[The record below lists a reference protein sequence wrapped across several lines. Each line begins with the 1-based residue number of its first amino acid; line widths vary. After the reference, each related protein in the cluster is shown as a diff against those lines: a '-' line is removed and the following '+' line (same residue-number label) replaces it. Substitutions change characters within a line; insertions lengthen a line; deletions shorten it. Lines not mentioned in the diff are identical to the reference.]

1 MGLERVEQLL
11 SLLGDPHKKLRV
23 VQVVGTNGKGTT
35 AVALAAALSQADQ
48 SAGVYLSPHVLS
60 YTERVMLGGA
70 FVSEERFARA
80 MGEAIEVADRHGVS
94 ASQFELLT
102 AGAVKLFADERLGW
116 AVLEAG
122 LGARYDATTAA
133 RPEAVVLTNVGLDH
147 AEYLGDSVQ
156 EISHEKLA
164 SLSPGSVL
172 VLGTDD
178 ATVRDIA
185 RRRCAEVDAR
195 LVESRRRSRTPVA
208 GPAAL
213 RPSRRRARGADRRGV
228 AGAEARH
235 RGTRGSGPGCRRGVA
250 GAVRGA
256 RGRRRAGG
264 GGRGTQRLGGW
275 RAALEAVRAAY
286 GGRPLAVVF
295 GVLRDK
301 DARSMLTAL
310 NAAAPTVV
318 LTRPEGERAVGPDG
332 IVQGRGRHGGGET
345 LKEEDPVGAVR
356 LAVRAS
362 PRAAWCSWSGRS
374 GRRRRSCGGSVT
386 SGGIWRLV
394 GLLVVVAVACFVLGY
409 VVMVR
414 FIS

>member
-1 MGLERVEQLL
+1 MGLERVERLL
-11 SLLGDPHKKLRV
+11 SLLGDPHKALRI

-60 YTERVMLGGA
+60 YTERVMLGSA
-70 FVSEERFARA
+70 FVAEERFARA
-80 MGEAIEVADRHGVS
+80 MEEPMAVADRHGVS

-102 AGAVKLFADERLGW
+102 AGAVKLFADEGLGW

-122 LGARYDATTAA
+122 LGARHDATTAA

-147 AEYLGDSVQ
+147 AEYLGGSVQ

-178 ATVRDIA
+178 PKVGNIA

-195 LVESRRRSRTPVA
+195 LVESLPEEAEHLSPDLPPFFLRDVALGVRTA
-208 GPAAL
+208 EELLGRKL
-213 RPSRRRARGADRRGV
+213 DI
-228 AGAEARH
+228 EAREAVVRAVVGALPGRFEAH
-235 RGTRGSGPGCRRGVA
+235 EVEGVPVVVDGGHNASGME
-250 GAVRGA
+250 
-256 RGRRRAGG
+256 
-264 GGRGTQRLGGW
+264 
-275 RAALEAVRAAY
+275 AALEAVRAAY

-310 NAAAPTVV
+310 NSAARTVV

-332 IVQGRGRHGGGET
+332 ILQGRSNTEGGET

-356 LAVRAS
+356 LAVRS
-362 PRAAWCSWSGRS
+362 VAA
-374 GRRRRSCGGSVT
+374 GGGV
-386 SGGIWRLV
+386 V
-394 GLLVVVAVACFVLGY
+394 LVVGSFGTAAPVL
-409 VVMVR
+409 R
-414 FIS
+414 WLRD

>member
-1 MGLERVEQLL
+1 VALTPSFASVCAELDRRKRVTMGLERIEQLL
-11 SLLGDPHKKLRV
+11 SLLGDPQKRLRI

-35 AVALAAALSQADQ
+35 AVALAAALSQDDQ

-60 YTERVMLGGA
+60 YTERVMLGGE
-70 FVSEERFARA
+70 FVSEDRFARA

-102 AGAVKLFADERLGW
+102 AGAVKLFADEGLGW

-122 LGARYDATTAA
+122 LGARHDATTAA

-147 AEYLGDSVQ
+147 AEYLGDSVE

-178 ATVRDIA
+178 PKVGDIA

-195 LVESRRRSRTPVA
+195 LVEAPPGETENLSPEPPPFVLRDVA
-208 GPAAL
+208 LGIRAAEEL
-213 RPSRRRARGADRRGV
+213 LGEKLGDEARGLVSRAAVGALPGRFETHEVEGV
-228 AGAEARH
+228 PVVVDGGHNA
-235 RGTRGSGPGCRRGVA
+235 SGVE
-250 GAVRGA
+250 
-256 RGRRRAGG
+256 
-264 GGRGTQRLGGW
+264 
-275 RAALEAVRAAY
+275 AALEAVRAAY

-310 NAAAPTVV
+310 NSAARTVV

-332 IVQGRGRHGGGET
+332 ILQGRSNTEGGET

-356 LAVRAS
+356 LAVRS
-362 PRAAWCSWSGRS
+362 VAA
-374 GRRRRSCGGSVT
+374 GGGV
-386 SGGIWRLV
+386 V
-394 GLLVVVAVACFVLGY
+394 LVVGSFGTAAPVL
-409 VVMVR
+409 R
-414 FIS
+414 WLRD